1 MSSTKDRV
9 VMFVDV
15 QNVHITFEKIGQE
28 VRYDVLLKAVE
39 DEYRRKGK
47 VLFKAIA
54 FVPMFEGD
62 ERREKLIN
70 ALSFMGYRVVTKVVK
85 KLGDS
90 SAYKINMDIEMA
102 MEIISMADAVDE
114 VVLVTGDRDFVPIID
129 YLSKKGKRVR
139 VIGTRKGAVS
149 IDLIRACDEYDNMDE
164 IEGLL
169 MPFRYSDHRKEGS
182 DGERYPEDF

>member
-1 MSSTKDRV
+1 MTGVRDRV

-39 DEYRRKGK
+39 DQYRRRGK
-47 VLFKAIA
+47 TLFKAIA

-85 KLGDS
+85 RLGDNVNH
-90 SAYKINMDIEMA
+90 KINMDVEMA
-102 MEIISMADAVDE
+102 LEIISMADSVDE
-114 VVLVTGDRDFVPIID
+114 VVLVTGDRDFVPIVD
-129 YLSKKGKRVR
+129 FLSKKGKRVR

-164 IEGLL
+164 IEGIL
-169 MPFRYSDHRKEGS
+169 MPFRYSDMGAEHIEEDEGNT
-182 DGERYPEDF
+182 